1 MEDERLRLRKRGLSL
16 ALISCAIA
24 AWTLVFE
31 LECVFRIFGLL
42 AWLAPLFRGRNV
54 LLLWGSQLLL
64 PIVGMILARLAVNYP
79 GRLPKLMAL
88 FSMITC
94 LSVEIDYVSR
104 LLGGLKI
111 G

>member
-1 MEDERLRLRKRGLSL
+1 MRLSHLRFAGLVGAAVQGTKCL
-16 ALISCAIA
+16 AF
-24 AWTLVFE
+24 V
-31 LECVFRIFGLL
+31 
-42 AWLAPLFRGRNV
+42 
-54 LLLWGSQLLL
+54 GSQLLL

-88 FSMITC
+88 ISMITC